1 MIDFETAF
9 SLQYITLP
17 ELAFRVVLAMVFGLV
32 LGIDRDAK
40 NKPIDFRAF
49 MLVSVTTC
57 LVMILTQELYLE
69 LVAADNALS
78 ALDYAKVIAGVLT
91 GIGFLGAGAIIH
103 KDDNRVV
110 GTATGASIWAAGG
123 MGMAVGLGFY
133 AIALAAFLAI
143 ASTLI
148 IGGLCM
154 RLFKGKKDKEDTAKS

>member
-1 MIDFETAF
+1 MIDFETA
-9 SLQYITLP
+9 LTLNYISIG
-17 ELAFRVVLAMVFGLV
+17 ELVFRIILAMAFGLI

-49 MLVSVTTC
+49 VLVSVTTC
-57 LVMILTQELYLE
+57 LVMVLTQELHLS
-69 LVAADNALS
+69 LAAEGNSLS

-103 KDDNRVV
+103 KSDDRVI

-123 MGMAVGLGFY
+123 MGMAIGFGFY
-133 AIALAAFLAI
+133 MIALAAFIAI

-148 IGGLCM
+148 LGGLCM
-154 RLFKGKKDKEDTAKS
+154 KVFQGKDDKEKLG